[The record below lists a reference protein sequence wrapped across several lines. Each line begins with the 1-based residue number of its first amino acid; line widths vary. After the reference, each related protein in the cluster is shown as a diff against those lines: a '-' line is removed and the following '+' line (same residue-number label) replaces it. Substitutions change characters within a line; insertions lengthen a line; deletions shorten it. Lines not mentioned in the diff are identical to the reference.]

1 MSDSITKRK
10 EQSNNNKNETAT
22 NDYNVDNIS
31 SSILVIPSDEIMQTK
46 DYGHP
51 IIINR
56 TTSPIIVYLSRAG
69 FLFNKQCLHPNEAMA
84 VKRSGKLIALPY
96 DIYAEIGDER
106 CLPDKLKGLTTFVAA
121 NAVPVAFCAGLF
133 ATALS
138 AGVLTGAGA
147 ALTPLVSGLVVNGVV
162 IDSAAIAAGFN
173 TAGGV
178 KMVVEKLV
186 KEKEENFFVKET
198 NIKAHKNSSKMFVI
212 FGGLDTPLSIKKIKN
227 TKDQQK
233 EKEFVTV
240 FKKPIN

>member
-1 MSDSITKRK
+1 MTHSIAKNKDNDTVTKVAVNNECKDDSL
-10 EQSNNNKNETAT
+10 
-22 NDYNVDNIS
+22 S
-31 SSILVIPSDEIMQTK
+31 SSILVIPSDEVMQTN

-56 TTSPIIVYLSRAG
+56 TTSPIIIYLSRAG

-84 VKRSGKLIALPY
+84 VKRSGKLFSLPY
-96 DIYAEIGDER
+96 DIHAEIGDEQ
-106 CLPDKLKGLTTFVAA
+106 CLPDKLKGLKTFVTA
-121 NAVPVAFCAGLF
+121 NAVPVAFCAGLL

-186 KEKEENFFVKET
+186 KEKEEHFFVKET
-198 NIKAHKNSSKMFVI
+198 NIKAHNNGTKMFVI
-212 FGGLDTPLSIKKIKN
+212 YGGLDTPLSIKKIEK

-233 EKEFVTV
+233 EKEYVTV